1 MKKALLLLALTTSLV
16 AQQEPGNGQASGRVP
31 PEGPILVQ
39 IFQMRVIRIQ
49 QSLGLPEDRA
59 RALAERWGRWDRE
72 FIDRAKQL
80 AQLRQ
85 QFNQTLL
92 GPGNEEEK
100 STRLRPMIDQFMAL
114 RQQQE
119 ESKRRFETDILQS
132 LSPAQQARMILLV
145 DDIQN
150 RIRQTLRESRVGAA
164 HM

>member
-1 MKKALLLLALTTSLV
+1 MTKAVLLFALATALV
-16 AQQEPGNGQASGRVP
+16 AQQEPGMGAGGGRALA
-31 PEGPILVQ
+31 EGPIMVQ
-39 IFQMRVIRIQ
+39 IYQMRVNRIQ

-59 RALAERWGRWDRE
+59 KALAERWARWDRE

-92 GPGNEEEK
+92 GPGGEEEK
-100 STRLRPMIDQFMAL
+100 SARLRPLIDQFMTL

-119 ESKRRFETDILQS
+119 DGKRRFETDILQS

-145 DDIQN
+145 EDIQS
-150 RIRQTLRESRVGAA
+150 RIRQTLREARPGAGRL
-164 HM
+164 